1 MVKRGGE
8 PELRGE
14 DHELTDYMPTHSRL
28 HAHTQQITCPDTAD
42 YMPRHTCPDTHAPTH
57 MPRHSKECKLM
68 TDTQEASHTQL
79 RVAKEPVHE
88 RVLVHIAR
96 GESGEGVGEMGE
108 GKA

>member
-1 MVKRGGE
+1 
-8 PELRGE
+8 
-14 DHELTDYMPTHSRL
+14 
-28 HAHTQQITCPDTAD
+28 
-42 YMPRHTCPDTHAPTH
+42 